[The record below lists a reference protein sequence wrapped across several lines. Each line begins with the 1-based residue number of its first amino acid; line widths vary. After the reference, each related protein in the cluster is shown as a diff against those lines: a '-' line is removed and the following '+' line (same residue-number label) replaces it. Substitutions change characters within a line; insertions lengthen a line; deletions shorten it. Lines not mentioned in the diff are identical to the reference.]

1 MKTIYYILKK
11 KADRASMLNHEFTW
25 LLRNHVTSLEK
36 DDLVPDRFSKL
47 AYSDNDG
54 SSSSSSQQVTTTST
68 TSSSSSSF
76 AQGVGNELVP
86 GGQGINVTESSKR
99 GLVRLWL
106 RRKLID
112 DIRPAV
118 I

>member
-1 MKTIYYILKK
+1 
-11 KADRASMLNHEFTW
+11 MLNHEFTW

-47 AYSDNDG
+47 AYNDNDG
-54 SSSSSSQQVTTTST
+54 SSFSSSSQQVTTTS
-68 TSSSSSSF
+68 SSSSSL